1 MYPKYNNPPELRA
14 SMRLFEVK
22 YWSENSLG
30 ETTTKTFRTWQ
41 TSKQDAIDK
50 ATREYRFEGVI
61 SVGVIGY

>member
-1 MYPKYNNPPELRA
+1 
-14 SMRLFEVK
+14 MRLFKVK

-50 ATREYRFEGVI
+50 AKREYRFGGVI

>member
-1 MYPKYNNPPELRA
+1 MYPQYNNPPELRA

-30 ETTTKTFRTWQ
+30 ETTTETFRTWQ

-50 ATREYRFEGVI
+50 AKREYRFGGVI

>member
-1 MYPKYNNPPELRA
+1 
-14 SMRLFEVK
+14 MRLFEVK

-30 ETTTKTFRTWQ
+30 ETTTETFRTWQ

-50 ATREYRFEGVI
+50 AKREYRFGGVI